1 MLGSLPIMG
10 NFTPSIEPLYLKKGT
25 KVVDKLIIE
34 DEVAVLVSHGYGA
47 GWYSWDGDEAA
58 LFDPVLAQALLDGK
72 PDDEITR
79 IAKQRYPNQYLGGL
93 DGLTV
98 HWVPLGTRFR
108 IEEYDGSES
117 LMIES
122 EYHWVIA

>member
-34 DEVAVLVSHGYGA
+34 GRVAVLVSHGYGA
-47 GWYSWDGDEAA
+47 GWYSWECNEAM
-58 LFDPVLAQALLDGK
+58 LFDPILAQALLGGK
-72 PDDEITR
+72 TDAEITR

-98 HWVPLGTRFR
+98 HWVPLGTEFR
-108 IEEYDGSES
+108 INEYDGSEA
-117 LMIES
+117 LMYKS
-122 EYHWVIA
+122 DYHWLTA